1 MEKFKKIRNQ
11 FNMFKNLFSTTKII
25 LIFKNMKKIYN
36 NVYIIF
42 TNKFKTS
49 LKIFTQLNRE
59 LSRLQNIQFKIINQ
73 ILINHQ
79 K

>member
-11 FNMFKNLFSTTKII
+11 FNMFKNLFSITKII

-49 LKIFTQLNRE
+49 LKFFTRLNRE

-73 ILINHQ
+73 ILINH
-79 K
+79 

>member
-73 ILINHQ
+73 ILINH
-79 K
+79 

>member
-11 FNMFKNLFSTTKII
+11 FNMFKNLFSITKII

-49 LKIFTQLNRE
+49 LKIFTQLNQE
-59 LSRLQNIQFKIINQ
+59 LSCLQKIQFKIINQ
-73 ILINHQ
+73 I
-79 K
+79 

>member
-1 MEKFKKIRNQ
+1 MEKFKKIINH
-11 FNMFKNLFSTTKII
+11 FKMFKNLFLTTKII

-73 ILINHQ
+73 ILINH
-79 K
+79 

>member
-49 LKIFTQLNRE
+49 LKFFTRLNRE

-73 ILINHQ
+73 ILINH
-79 K
+79 

>member
-11 FNMFKNLFSTTKII
+11 FNMFKNLFSTTKIV

-73 ILINHQ
+73 ILINH
-79 K
+79 

>member
-49 LKIFTQLNRE
+49 LKFFTRLNRE